1 MVFVELKISGCADDR
16 GFILVYF
23 LLYCLG
29 GGGGGC
35 VGLIMVVH
43 VEMARMPNCP
53 NKFLLS
59 QTAKTRCNSISG
71 F

>member
-29 GGGGGC
+29 GGGGGFFW
-35 VGLIMVVH
+35 VYL
-43 VEMARMPNCP
+43 
-53 NKFLLS
+53 
-59 QTAKTRCNSISG
+59 G
-71 F
+71 FDFKNGSNPQLPKKI

>member
-29 GGGGGC
+29 GGGGGLC
-35 VGLIMVVH
+35 WVDHGCACRDGSNAQL
-43 VEMARMPNCP
+43 P
-53 NKFLLS
+53 K
-59 QTAKTRCNSISG
+59 
-71 F
+71 